1 MWPTSD
7 NQRQWVLQTLIK
19 DVIAIV
25 QQVRPWNPVSFYM
38 TTLGE
43 HSESPYA
50 IVGFLWLS
58 FTSLIV
64 TKRRK
69 NNSILLHSGLDAD
82 WQFWLSARFS
92 LDYKWNQLRM
102 FSTICKNNFWNFWD
116 VKTSRKMFKI
126 VNDSKSSQLFFIFR
140 QLKNKLKNRFV
151 CWNQS
156 TMQHDALL
164 HFGWLF
170 IEIRF

>member
-25 QQVRPWNPVSFYM
+25 QQVRPWNPMSFVFFRWQD
-38 TTLGE
+38 LEE

-64 TKRRK
+64 TKSRK
-69 NNSILLHSGLDAD
+69 NNSILFHSGRDAD
-82 WQFWLSARFS
+82 WQFWLSAKCSVDYSAAKQQISWFVS
-92 LDYKWNQLRM
+92 LWRSPLTFVWPGVSKRLLALAGTVW
-102 FSTICKNNFWNFWD
+102 STIWRWS
-116 VKTSRKMFKI
+116 VME
-126 VNDSKSSQLFFIFR
+126 
-140 QLKNKLKNRFV
+140 
-151 CWNQS
+151 
-156 TMQHDALL
+156 
-164 HFGWLF
+164 LF
-170 IEIRF
+170 IDEFCT